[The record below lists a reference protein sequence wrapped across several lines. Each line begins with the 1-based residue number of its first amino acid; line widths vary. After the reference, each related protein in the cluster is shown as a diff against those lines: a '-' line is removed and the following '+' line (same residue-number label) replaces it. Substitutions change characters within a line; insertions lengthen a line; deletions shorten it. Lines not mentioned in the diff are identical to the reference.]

1 MIVLILV
8 FRLVIG
14 EQMIDVLGPEKR
26 RRRTT
31 QEKIAIVQ
39 QSFEPGMTVSL
50 VARQHGVAASQLFL
64 WRKQYQ
70 EGSLTAVAAGEQVVP
85 ASELAAAMKQIK
97 ELQRLLGK
105 KTMENELLKEA
116 VEYGRGKKVDSARA
130 LIARGWGVSLVS
142 RCLRVS
148 RAQLHVILRRTDD
161 WMDGRRSRHTDDTD
175 VLLRIHHVIGELPT
189 YGYRRVWALLRRQAE
204 LDGMP
209 AINAKRVYRIMRQN
223 ALLLERKPAVPPSK
237 RAHTGRVAVK
247 ESNQRWCSDG
257 FEFRCD
263 NGEKL
268 RVTFALDCC
277 DREALHWAVTTG
289 GFNSETVQ
297 DVMLGAV
304 ERRFGNELPASPVE
318 WLTDNGS
325 CYRANETRQ
334 FARMLGLEPKST
346 AVRSPESNGIAESF
360 VKTIKRDYISVMPK
374 PDGLTAAKNL
384 AEAFEHY
391 NEWHPHSA
399 LGYRSPR
406 EYLRQQASNG
416 LSDNRCL

>member
-1 MIVLILV
+1 
-8 FRLVIG
+8 
-14 EQMIDVLGPEKR
+14 MIDVLGPEKR

-97 ELQRLLGK
+97 ELLRLLGK

-257 FEFRCD
+257 FEFCCD
-263 NGEKL
+263 NGERL

-289 GFNSETVQ
+289 GFNSETVL

-304 ERRFGNELPASPVE
+304 ERRFGNDLPSSPVE

-334 FARMLGLEPKST
+334 FARMLGLEPKNT

-360 VKTIKRDYISVMPK
+360 VKTIKRDYISIMPK

-406 EYLRQQASNG
+406 EYLRQRACNG
-416 LSDNRCL
+416 LSDNRCLEI